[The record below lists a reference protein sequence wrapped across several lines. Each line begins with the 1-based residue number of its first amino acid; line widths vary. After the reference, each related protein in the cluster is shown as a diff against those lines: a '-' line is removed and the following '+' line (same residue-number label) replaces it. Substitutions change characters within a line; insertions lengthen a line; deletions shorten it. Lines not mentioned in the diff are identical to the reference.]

1 MITCPACNAQ
11 IPDGYKICSLCG
23 ASLEAPINP
32 IPQAPVYEAPAQPA
46 YQAPVQPVYQAPVQP
61 AYQAPVQPAYQA
73 PVQNPYGQPAQPGF
87 QPNPYGQPMY
97 QQPVQQNKTSMVLG
111 IIGIV
116 FSFLIALVG
125 HATSIPGIVI
135 GYKEYKK
142 NGYKTGLILSIIGE
156 SLSVLSSLIGI
167 FSVWGAMGIF

>member
-1 MITCPACNAQ
+1 MITCPTCNAQ
-11 IPDGYKICSLCG
+11 IPDGYKICSICG
-23 ASLEAPINP
+23 ASLEAPVNP
-32 IPQAPVYEAPAQPA
+32 IPQTPVYEAPAQPA
-46 YQAPVQPVYQAPVQP
+46 YQAPAQPVYETPTQP
-61 AYQAPVQPAYQA
+61 AYQAPA
-73 PVQNPYGQPAQPGF
+73 QNPYVQPAQPGF

-156 SLSVLSSLIGI
+156 SLSVLSSLIGFLTVI
-167 FSVWGAMGIF
+167 ASLSFF

>member
-1 MITCPACNAQ
+1 MITCPTCNAQ
-11 IPDGYKICSLCG
+11 IPDGYKICSICG
-23 ASLEAPINP
+23 ASLEAPVYP
-32 IPQAPVYEAPAQPA
+32 IPQTPVYEAPVQPT
-46 YQAPVQPVYQAPVQP
+46 YQAPVQPSYQAPVQP
-61 AYQAPVQPAYQA
+61 SYQA

-116 FSFLIALVG
+116 FSFLFALVG

-156 SLSVLSSLIGI
+156 SLSVLSSLIG
-167 FSVWGAMGIF
+167 FLSVMATLSFF